1 MIMNIPQHTLAIN
14 VSNVL
19 NGLGVY
25 SALMSTQETEM
36 QQKGNSV
43 IKIHKS
49 NRHILLL
56 QLLNAY
62 SFTVCMCALSNACM
76 HVSMA
81 IYIFQKIS
89 KII

>member
-14 VSNVL
+14 VRNVL

-56 QLLNAY
+56 
-62 SFTVCMCALSNACM
+62 
-76 HVSMA
+76 
-81 IYIFQKIS
+81 
-89 KII
+89 